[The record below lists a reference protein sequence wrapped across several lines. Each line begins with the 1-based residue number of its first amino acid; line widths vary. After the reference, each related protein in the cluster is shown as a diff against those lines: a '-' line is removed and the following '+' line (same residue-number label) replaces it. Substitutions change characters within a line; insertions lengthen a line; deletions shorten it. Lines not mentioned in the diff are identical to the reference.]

1 MKKITNKI
9 DFFVDLFQSDK
20 ELKTIQE
27 IEKLQKIFEDASF
40 YHNKT
45 NLISFIENLQKI
57 SNSYQN
63 LLNIMNKTYK
73 EKYQLLQSNF
83 EVILKLKE
91 IDSLPLLE
99 FEEIS
104 KEDIVG
110 LLNHLLIEIE
120 YNGELNMKK
129 FISKLKKIPTSFY
142 ELTTNL
148 KALNSPMLFN
158 IHQLSMKLGNESKK
172 LTKFFIRS

>member
-40 YHNKT
+40 HHNKT

-110 LLNHLLIEIE
+110 LLNHLSIEIE
-120 YNGELNMKK
+120 YNGELNMKE

-148 KALNSPMLFN
+148 KALNSPILFN